1 MNKWAVALIVK
12 VENYSVQPDVLKPSL
27 TTPPSPYPAGADDTP
42 RRRML

>member
-12 VENYSVQPDVLKPSL
+12 VENYSVQPDKFQPSL
-27 TTPPSPYPAGADDTP
+27 TTPPSPYPASADDTP

>member
-1 MNKWAVALIVK
+1 MNKWAVTLIVK
-12 VENYSVQPDVLKPSL
+12 VENYSVQPDEFQPSL